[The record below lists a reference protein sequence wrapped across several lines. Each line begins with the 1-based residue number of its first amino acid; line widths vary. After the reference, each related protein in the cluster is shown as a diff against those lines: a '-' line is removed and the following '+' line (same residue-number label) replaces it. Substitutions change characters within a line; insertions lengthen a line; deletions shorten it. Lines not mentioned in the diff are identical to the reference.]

1 MNDTF
6 LTGTRDCDLTE
17 DAVDLIC
24 KKVICAAVLYTVH
37 VFISLVIAINV
48 RNINTTQGFS
58 YKELCSNDIYVSNH
72 KHELTI
78 LEK

>member
-1 MNDTF
+1 MNNTF
-6 LTGTRDCDLTE
+6 LTRTRDCDLTE

-48 RNINTTQGFS
+48 GNISQHKDFHTRNCVQMTFMF
-58 YKELCSNDIYVSNH
+58 
-72 KHELTI
+72 LTI
-78 LEK
+78 NMS